1 MEAYG
6 DFFTAAVAVG
16 SLETLDVDAL
26 RLMFRV
32 EMAGEIFYERIAAN
46 VDNEEAAQLLRR
58 NGREERGHAER
69 IRRAIGIK
77 LGHSYQ
83 PEGSDLEP
91 LAVNLPEILTLDL
104 LPGLVQGEV
113 AGDEGY
119 QRWAEHETDPDVRR
133 LLRQNGREETLH
145 SKRVAEAI
153 EILQR
158 SPA

>member
-1 MEAYG
+1 MAPYD

-16 SLETLDVDAL
+16 TLDALDVDAL
-26 RLMFRV
+26 RLMYRV
-32 EMAGEIFYERIAAN
+32 EIAGETFYEAIAAN
-46 VDNEEAAQLLRR
+46 VDNDEAAQLLRR

-77 LGHSYQ
+77 LGHAYQ
-83 PEGSDLEP
+83 PEGPDLEP
-91 LAVNLPEILTLDL
+91 LAVDLPAILPLDL

-113 AGDEGY
+113 AGDAGY
-119 QRWAEHETDPDVRR
+119 QRWAEHESDPDVQR
-133 LLRQNGREETLH
+133 LLRQNGREESLH
-145 SKRVAEAI
+145 SKRVTQAI